1 MEASINAHLLQPKK
15 QEITPIRT
23 ITIKPKTEVEK
34 VAERNRIE
42 WEGCPTKEGVLEAIA
57 SCQTFINSTQKL
69 VMAIQNDADAEQRK
83 SETRIALWKDEARV
97 WNIKNSARIDSCWFL
112 LGATGYEVHP
122 ELPLALE
129 NMKRS
134 GNWLEKAVE
143 AANDG
148 KFKIANDYIRAA
160 QKANKQAAKL
170 VAGKVRPKSKYA
182 LVNLPRHLV
191 AKKPGKTM

>member
-112 LGATGYEVHP
+112 LGATGYQVHP

>member
-1 MEASINAHLLQPKK
+1 MNAHLLQPNR

-23 ITIKPKTEVEK
+23 ITIKPKADVEK
-34 VAERNRIE
+34 VVEPERIE
-42 WEGCPTKEGVLEAIA
+42 WEGCPTKEGVSDAIQ

-69 VMAIQNDADAEQRK
+69 VMAIQHDGDAEQRK
-83 SETRIALWKDEARV
+83 SETRIAMWRDESRA

-112 LGATGYEVHP
+112 LGATGYQVHP

-129 NMKRS
+129 NLKRS

-143 AANDG
+143 AANEG
-148 KFKIANDYIRAA
+148 KFKVANEYIQAA
-160 QKANKQAAKL
+160 KKANKQAAKL

-182 LVNLPRHLV
+182 LVNLPHHLV
-191 AKKPGKTM
+191 TKKAEKTM